1 MQRPLILSPL
11 VLALS
16 LHAGHAMALG
26 FGKVSGTTALGYPL
40 SFSVSLR
47 LDAVDSLEPGC
58 VAADVVVGDRPLHG
72 DQVRARLVRV
82 GSSGER
88 RIRVTTTVA
97 IDEPTLSVTVRAGCP
112 AQITRSFVV
121 FADPPHTL
129 ARVGDP
135 ETDAAAEDV
144 EVRATSP
151 LASAVPEAPARAA
164 SRPQRSARPAPAERR
179 DAAATPAIAAAPSAS
194 RRARV
199 APPPPP
205 EARTPRSV
213 LQLDP
218 LEEEELSL
226 PALRM
231 SSELSVPREA
241 GGVAVAPVDPEAG
254 QPVSG
259 LARLKSLEAS
269 VQQLRDNELAKERAL
284 GAMQAQMRAAER
296 ERYANPVTY
305 TLAGLCA
312 ALALGLA
319 AALWLRRRDRQ
330 QAEWWAA
337 AAAAES
343 HATEAAVVAPQAP
356 EVGRAMVS
364 AAMPPAVLPPAPPP
378 PPLRA
383 PARPVEAHV
392 ARNDAST
399 DVVANEPRRPM
410 SAEELID
417 LEQQV
422 EFFVVLGQDDA
433 AIDLLMGHVRS
444 TSGVS
449 PLPYL
454 KLLEI
459 YRRREEREPYER
471 IRERFNRRFN
481 AYAPEWAVDP
491 ETGLDLAGYPEVLQR
506 VQGIWEMPSMAME
519 LLDTLLFRRDA
530 GPTFDV
536 PAYRELLFLYGIAR
550 DLAERD
556 LPSSGVDLLLP
567 FGDDEVSPS
576 ISAVVSRL
584 AEGEADELE
593 VDRIT
598 LDLDVS
604 TGQPP
609 NLTVEIRPELDPE
622 PQPEPEP
629 VPDDDGRVLDFHI
642 DENDLPPRR

>member
-47 LDAVDSLEPGC
+47 LDAADALEPGC
-58 VAADVVVGDRPLHG
+58 VAADVMVGDRPLHG

-129 ARVGDP
+129 ARAGDP
-135 ETDAAAEDV
+135 ETDAAADDV
-144 EVRATSP
+144 DVDVDVRATSP

-164 SRPQRSARPAPAERR
+164 SRPGRPAPAERR
-179 DAAATPAIAAAPSAS
+179 DAAAAPAAAATPTAS
-194 RRARV
+194 RRARA

-205 EARTPRSV
+205 VARTPRSV

-218 LEEEELSL
+218 LEDEELSQ

-241 GGVAVAPVDPEAG
+241 SGVGTAPVDPEAG

-284 GAMQAQMRAAER
+284 NAMQAQMQAAER

-319 AALWLRRRDRQ
+319 AVLWLRRRDRQ

-343 HATEAAVVAPQAP
+343 GAEKPAVVPAAP
-356 EVGRAMVS
+356 EADTAKVS
-364 AAMPPAVLPPAPPP
+364 APMPPAVLPPAPP

-481 AYAPEWAVDP
+481 AYAPEWGVDP

-519 LLDTLLFRRDA
+519 LLDTQLFRRDA

-556 LPSSGVDLLLP
+556 LPSAGVDLLLP

-584 AEGEADELE
+584 ADDEANDLE

-604 TGQPP
+604 TDQPP
-609 NLTVEIRPELDPE
+609 NLTVEIRPEPDLE
-622 PQPEPEP
+622 PAP